1 MGVFFLK
8 PHCFYKPG
16 LWGSWFFESG
26 GEKMGWFPIIEHME
40 GRVLTCLDEQMFFHL
55 FNAFLTLWNTNGQQP
70 ACSVCDFFSQP
81 WICCG
86 AIFRWQRNI
95 STVWTQFPV
104 YDILEVNQNATSLR
118 EQLWHSFWGAWLGLS
133 LSVCLSNSNL
143 NCRNCKPVSLM
154 KSSGLLQRGV

>member
-1 MGVFFLK
+1 MGVFFKTSLLLETRTLRLLVFWIRRRKNGMVSYHWTHGRKSTIMSGWADVFPSLQCFSNPLK
-8 PHCFYKPG
+8 YQ
-16 LWGSWFFESG
+16 
-26 GEKMGWFPIIEHME
+26 
-40 GRVLTCLDEQMFFHL
+40 RTATCLL
-55 FNAFLTLWNTNGQQP
+55 CLW
-70 ACSVCDFFSQP
+70 FFSQP

-86 AIFRWQRNI
+86 AIFRWQRSI